1 MKKNLF
7 TLFTAI
13 SLALLYCPAALA
25 LTEDEDVYKR
35 QELGAVFSLPAL
47 FYIDISCRWQ
57 KGVNQVSIRIPY
69 GRRTVAAPWAA
80 SSVQNG
86 HLMQPFCFL

>member
-1 MKKNLF
+1 MNQQDDMEKRRARLQVLRERYE
-7 TLFTAI
+7 TQ
-13 SLALLYCPAALA
+13 PA
-25 LTEDEDVYKR
+25 V
-35 QELGAVFSLPAL
+35 SPLPAL
-47 FYIDISCRWQ
+47 FYIDISCHWQ
-57 KGVNQVSIRIPY
+57 KGVNQESIRIPH